1 MREINELDLIERRIW
16 KVVDE
21 VGGIE
26 NEVREVRVYY
36 WNDKDNVIVFVRPR
50 ISLNVD
56 PEDEDEF
63 LVEVKRMIDEEV
75 RKIGWKFRG
84 YYEGEI
90 ETEILLSRIK

>member
-26 NEVREVRVYY
+26 NEIREVRVYY
-36 WNDKDNVIVFVRPR
+36 WNDKDNVIVLVRPR